1 MTYRLRVLAAALTL
15 TAGLA
20 AASPPGT
27 SPATTASAATTTATG
42 TTAAEWM
49 THRILVSL
57 TDLPRGYTCNDLFYR
72 FRDVMFAI
80 GAQQLQILTYDC
92 PDKNPQPHG
101 SPKVELKF
109 QFPTA
114 LTGDNVRYADFQ
126 GTTTSVHLAPG
137 SPASL
142 TADDCT
148 LVQQLAAG
156 VFDALSMKVT
166 QSKFQCA
173 AGEGGGYAVTVLALL
188 PPAAAPHS

>member
-1 MTYRLRVLAAALTL
+1 VSYRRQALAAALTL
-15 TAGLA
+15 TAAGALA
-20 AASPPGT
+20 AASPPAAA
-27 SPATTASAATTTATG
+27 PAATPAAG

-57 TDLPRGYTCNDLFYR
+57 TDLPRGYSCNDLWYR
-72 FRDVMFAI
+72 FKDVMLAI

-109 QFPTA
+109 QFPTV

-126 GTTTSVHLAPG
+126 GTPTSVHFAPG
-137 SPASL
+137 APASL
-142 TADDCT
+142 TADDCA
-148 LVQQLAAG
+148 LVQQMAAG
-156 VFDALSMKVT
+156 IFDALSVKVT
-166 QSKFQCA
+166 ESKFPCATSAA
-173 AGEGGGYAVTVLALL
+173 AGEPYRVTVLAVL

>member
-1 MTYRLRVLAAALTL
+1 VLTL

-20 AASPPGT
+20 AAASPPAT
-27 SPATTASAATTTATG
+27 SQPAASPAATATAAG

-92 PDKNPQPHG
+92 ADKNPQPRG

-114 LTGDNVRYADFQ
+114 LTGDNVRYADFR
-126 GTTTSVHLAPG
+126 GTPTSVRLAPG

-142 TADDCT
+142 TADDCA
-148 LVQQLAAG
+148 LVQQMAG
-156 VFDALSMKVT
+156 GIFDALSVKVT

-173 AGEGGGYAVTVLALL
+173 AGEGERYAVTVLALL
-188 PPAAAPHS
+188 PPVAAPHS